1 MSRSLASR
9 RLPSLPVTNLR
20 EQRLGRFGLPSDRAL
35 RWILLAGALLR
46 LLLFKPLYPVNNDD
60 HFGVIR
66 FFLEHGVLPAADLTS
81 QGYHPPLYYLLAS
94 PLAALAG
101 LRGAELVS
109 LALSLFNLWLLARLV
124 ATTELIATDTARR
137 HVLAFAALLP
147 QFVVFGLFVSND
159 ALSYPVG
166 TLFILVAF
174 AYVERP
180 TTRMLLALGAM
191 TGVGLLTKGTFLAFV
206 PVTAALVLAVA
217 WRRHVP
223 LRRAVALAAVCLV
236 VAMTVG
242 SYKFVENQRRFGRP
256 IVHMLDFPAT
266 SMSGQKGTIK
276 GVRSFVSFDLPKL
289 VADPFDRRV
298 ARHSVPLLLY
308 ATTWYS
314 YIRESNLRLVRR
326 SGFGLLAP
334 LLCVVGLVPTALGLI
349 GLGRV
354 LGGMG
359 ELTLVPTLPEERYV
373 ALGKRVTAVAL
384 FLATLG
390 IVVTAGVRYDVVS
403 CFQGRLIFPVLF
415 AGLLLMAGGFDGVV
429 AWRPGSRRWLNAAL
443 LTAYIAWGWYYVVA
457 IASTV

>member
-1 MSRSLASR
+1 MTE
-9 RLPSLPVTNLR
+9 PR
-20 EQRLGRFGLPSDRAL
+20 EQLLGRFGLPADRVL
-35 RWILLAGALLR
+35 RWTLFAGAALR

-60 HFGVIR
+60 HFGVITY
-66 FFLEHGVLPAADLTS
+66 FLEHGVLPAADLAT
-81 QGYHPPLYYLLAS
+81 QGYHPPLYYLLAA
-94 PLAALAG
+94 PLAAVAG
-101 LRGAELVS
+101 VRGAELLS
-109 LALSLFNLWLLARLV
+109 LALSLLNLWLLARLV
-124 ATTELIATDTARR
+124 ATTELIASDTTRR

-174 AYVERP
+174 AYIERP

-217 WRRHVP
+217 WRRRVP
-223 LRRAVALAAVCLV
+223 VARAVGLAALCLV
-236 VAMTVG
+236 VATVVG
-242 SYKFVENQRRFGRP
+242 SYKFVENQIRFGRP
-256 IVHMLDFPAT
+256 VVHMLDFPAT
-266 SMSGQKGTIK
+266 SMPRQKGTIQ

-289 VADPFDRRV
+289 VANPFDRAI
-298 ARHSVPLLLY
+298 ARHSVPTLLY
-308 ATTWYS
+308 ATTWYP
-314 YIRESNLRLVRR
+314 YIRESNFRLQRR

-334 LLCVVGLVPTALGLI
+334 LLCLVGIVPTALGLI

-354 LGGMG
+354 VGGLR
-359 ELTLVPTLPEERYV
+359 ELALVPSLPEERYV
-373 ALGKRVTAVAL
+373 ALGRRVTAVAL

-403 CFQGRLIFPVLF
+403 CFQGRLVFPALF

-429 AWRPGSRRWLNAAL
+429 AWRAGSRRWLNAAL
-443 LTAYIAWGWYYVVA
+443 LTAYVAWGWYYVVA
-457 IASTV
+457 LASTLQRA